1 MSHLFSKKGYQAR
14 QTANEFGFHLDR
26 CCGACYAVYEF
37 GEYTVYEYG
46 EAAEVGR
53 LKIPEVLT
61 EEEQQALLAVP
72 NSRYPTG
79 QRNHAMLRLMLDAGH
94 RVGELV
100 AQRWRDIDLG
110 TGKLHIKNGKGARDR
125 VLWINNGC
133 LEILQSWRERQAAE
147 LGAAPDHVFTTLD
160 GKPLSTRYVQQM
172 VKRYRERAG
181 LAKQVTPHTLRH
193 TYATDLLRQTKN
205 IRLVQKALG
214 HASLQNTQI
223 YTHIV
228 DDELEDA
235 LRSFR
240 VE

>member
-1 MSHLFSKKGYQAR
+1 M
-14 QTANEFGFHLDR
+14 
-26 CCGACYAVYEF
+26 
-37 GEYTVYEYG
+37 
-46 EAAEVGR
+46 GR
-53 LKIPEVLT
+53 LRIPEVLT
-61 EEEQQALLAVP
+61 EEEQLALLAVP

-100 AQRWRDIDLG
+100 AQRWQDINLQ
-110 TGKLHIKNGKGARDR
+110 TGRVHIKNGKGARDR
-125 VLWINNGC
+125 GLWINEVC
-133 LEILQSWRERQAAE
+133 LEVLQSWRERQAAD

-160 GKPLSTRYVQQM
+160 GKPMSTRYVQQM

-181 LAKQVTPHTLRH
+181 LVKQVTPHTLRH
-193 TYATDLLRQTKN
+193 TFATDLLKATRN

-214 HASLQNTQI
+214 HASLQTTQI

>member
-1 MSHLFSKKGYQAR
+1 MLVA
-14 QTANEFGFHLDR
+14 
-26 CCGACYAVYEF
+26 
-37 GEYTVYEYG
+37 
-46 EAAEVGR
+46 
-53 LKIPEVLT
+53 
-61 EEEQQALLAVP
+61 EEQRTLLAVP
-72 NSRYPTG
+72 NPRYPTG

-100 AQRWRDIDLG
+100 AQRWQDVNLQ
-110 TGKLHIKNGKGARDR
+110 TGQVHIKNGKGARDR
-125 VLWINNGC
+125 VLWINERA
-133 LEILQSWRERQAAE
+133 LEVLRSWRERQAAE

-181 LAKQVTPHTLRH
+181 LVKQVTPHTLRH
-193 TYATDLLRQTKN
+193 SFATDLLKATRN

-214 HASLQNTQI
+214 HSSMTNTAI
-223 YTHIV
+223 YLHIV
-228 DDELEDA
+228 DGELEDA